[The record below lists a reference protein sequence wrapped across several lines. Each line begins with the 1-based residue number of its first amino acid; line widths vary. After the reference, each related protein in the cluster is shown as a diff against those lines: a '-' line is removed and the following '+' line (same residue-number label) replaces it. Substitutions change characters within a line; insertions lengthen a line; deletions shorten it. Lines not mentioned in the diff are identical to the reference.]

1 MYLAAVNPVWA
12 NICTIEMAKITRSS
26 FDSAVEVEIGVN
38 NNVIELFTT
47 TDGTLAPV
55 VGSVGVKG
63 LPPDI
68 LAALQEFVGSE
79 ADPLTASWDLLTSSE
94 KMEVVMATANASG
107 QSFFADRKVPGLV
120 YRPRIKLS
128 FATSVRFL
136 GNDLQPGTYDF
147 STEDIF
153 KNTAIEFMAPNRMRS
168 NLGFELHVRS
178 DLPAA
183 ENVKTARG
191 LETALTGGH
200 HGFHLHVVGPES
212 AKPTRWDRFLLY
224 CRSFF
229 RNMPWTRREVAAF
242 QASDFVRRTMLYFE
256 FKMIE
261 RGFPMTDIIDPE
273 SQSKNFFPVEV
284 PNFLYLNKSLG
295 GQPYLEPF
303 FQPPNPGAFSKG
315 GTVGYRAGRSYYDV
329 AEVWGIEIRYLAPFM
344 DMEKLGKSLPFI
356 QKKMTSG
363 EFFLSETEV
372 RDHLR
377 LMRDQ
382 GLNYK
387 YAVENLLYAS
397 ENFIHDPRGIFRT
410 DQVQHEIKQNDL
422 VRMLF
427 HDWSADPWVMLKPG
441 MGAKIASVQD
451 YCQSLLF
458 RTAGKSLPSTE
469 VMKIF
474 IKKSS
479 LQYEINRLYEGD

>member
-1 MYLAAVNPVWA
+1 M
-12 NICTIEMAKITRSS
+12 
-26 FDSAVEVEIGVN
+26 
-38 NNVIELFTT
+38 
-47 TDGTLAPV
+47 
-55 VGSVGVKG
+55 
-63 LPPDI
+63 
-68 LAALQEFVGSE
+68 
-79 ADPLTASWDLLTSSE
+79 
-94 KMEVVMATANASG
+94 
-107 QSFFADRKVPGLV
+107 
-120 YRPRIKLS
+120 
-128 FATSVRFL
+128 
-136 GNDLQPGTYDF
+136 
-147 STEDIF
+147 
-153 KNTAIEFMAPNRMRS
+153 
-168 NLGFELHVRS
+168 
-178 DLPAA
+178 
-183 ENVKTARG
+183 
-191 LETALTGGH
+191 
-200 HGFHLHVVGPES
+200 
-212 AKPTRWDRFLLY
+212 
-224 CRSFF
+224 
-229 RNMPWTRREVAAF
+229 
-242 QASDFVRRTMLYFE
+242 
-256 FKMIE
+256 
-261 RGFPMTDIIDPE
+261 
-273 SQSKNFFPVEV
+273 EV